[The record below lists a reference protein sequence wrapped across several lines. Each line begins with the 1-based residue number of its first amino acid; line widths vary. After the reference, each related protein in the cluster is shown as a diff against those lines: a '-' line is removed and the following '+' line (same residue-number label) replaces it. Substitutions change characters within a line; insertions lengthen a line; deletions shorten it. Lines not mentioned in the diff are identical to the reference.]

1 MRAVR
6 IVRKRQKSN
15 PKNFKIIKSYLTDHL
30 SINNFL
36 MSTVNHTTNI
46 FCKRIHFVLREI
58 SANNEKVIGPLS
70 Q

>member
-15 PKNFKIIKSYLTDHL
+15 PKNFKIIKSYLTDLEHQQFFRL
-30 SINNFL
+30 HSQPPDKYFL
-36 MSTVNHTTNI
+36 QTNPLCI
-46 FCKRIHFVLREI
+46 KRNKCEQRKSYRSFI
-58 SANNEKVIGPLS
+58 